1 MLPSQKQQQLTSTD
15 TSDSNINLRKTG
27 QNNKTTVATTPN
39 AIDNKTVASNGI
51 KAPFLRKQ
59 SAKDRE
65 KEKNE
70 RAKIVLWRHPIL
82 TVKYCTLE
90 VVTLLQT
97 YGRK

>member
-1 MLPSQKQQQLTSTD
+1 MLPSQKQQQLTSP
-15 TSDSNINLRKTG
+15 DSSESSTHSRKSG
-27 QNNKTTVATTPN
+27 QSKSIATN
-39 AIDNKTVASNGI
+39 AIDNKTVASNGV
-51 KAPFLRKQ
+51 KASFVRKQ

>member
-1 MLPSQKQQQLTSTD
+1 MLPSQKQQQLTTTDSSESST
-15 TSDSNINLRKTG
+15 NLRKTG
-27 QNNKTTVATTPN
+27 QSKSTATN

-51 KAPFLRKQ
+51 KAPFVRKQ